1 MTRYECFEFLAP
13 LITSQLVVGSLSGQ
27 RVEWGHLS
35 QHEGNLLVASMGNA
49 LGIGLG
55 LALVLPHRK
64 VIVLESDGSLLLSL
78 YNLPTLANLNP
89 PNLVAF
95 VFDNEVYGGTRIS
108 QPSAT
113 AGKTDLAAVARG
125 AGIERTLTVYGKR
138 LWPYRKAFEVL
149 VRRQLAVLDPADIP
163 ATLPSAEMTAMTWCL
178 CTKVRL
184 PCTRLRT
191 PLRLPPFLRRRGAT
205 IFFCC
210 FNA

>member
-95 VFDNEVYGGTRIS
+95 VFDNEVYSGTRIS

-125 AGIERTLTVYGKR
+125 AGIERTLTVCDLETFKQEAPQALAENVLRFIVCKVDPTVVHREIQRPTIDQQEHKYRFVRYLGKT
-138 LWPYRKAFEVL
+138 EG
-149 VRRQLAVLDPADIP
+149 RQI
-163 ATLPSAEMTAMTWCL
+163 
-178 CTKVRL
+178 
-184 PCTRLRT
+184 
-191 PLRLPPFLRRRGAT
+191 FLGRG
-205 IFFCC
+205 
-210 FNA
+210 